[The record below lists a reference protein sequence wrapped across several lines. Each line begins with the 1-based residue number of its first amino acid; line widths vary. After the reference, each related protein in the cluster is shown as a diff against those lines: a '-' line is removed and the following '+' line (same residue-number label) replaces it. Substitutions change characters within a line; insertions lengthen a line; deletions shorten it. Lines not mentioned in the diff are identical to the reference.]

1 LLGIRGADHSDAIS
15 LSVTLKRPE
24 RSFGGTTASRA
35 SSFTDGSTRVYRL
48 CAAVHKRYVAVTQQD
63 LQREF
68 HQARQN
74 AVHPHRMPTLSLPK
88 DIEGADLPA
97 IRRALAATR
106 HLLEMYRRQLSDEK
120 TKRKL
125 ERLDRRLLAVASQL
139 DRTDSPEK

>member
-1 LLGIRGADHSDAIS
+1 MRLLGHKDIR
-15 LSVTLKRPE
+15 VTM
-24 RSFGGTTASRA
+24 
-35 SSFTDGSTRVYRL
+35 
-48 CAAVHKRYVAVTQQD
+48 RYVAVTQRD

-88 DIEGADLPA
+88 DIESADLPA

-106 HLLEMYRRQLSDEK
+106 YLLEMYRRQLSDEK